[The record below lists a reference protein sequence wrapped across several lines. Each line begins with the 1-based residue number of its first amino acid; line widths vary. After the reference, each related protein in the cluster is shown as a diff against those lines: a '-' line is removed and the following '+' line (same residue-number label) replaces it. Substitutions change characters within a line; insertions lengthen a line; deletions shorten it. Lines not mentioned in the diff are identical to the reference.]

1 MSGVS
6 SQSSVGSSSTCKD
19 MDVDQE
25 EKHRLQETVLSRMT
39 DPAERQEYQRFRAF
53 QRYLRELGS
62 EEAMRSWLEQQER
75 EKEAIAKQGLLGL
88 F

>member
-1 MSGVS
+1 
-6 SQSSVGSSSTCKD
+6 

-25 EKHRLQETVLSRMT
+25 EKHRLQETVLSRIT

-62 EEAMRSWLEQQER
+62 EESMKRWLEQQER
-75 EKEAIAKQGLLGL
+75 EKEEIAKQGLLGL
-88 F
+88 L

>member
-1 MSGVS
+1 MAR
-6 SQSSVGSSSTCKD
+6 
-19 MDVDQE
+19 E
-25 EKHRLQETVLSRMT
+25 ERHQLQEAVLSRMT

-62 EEAMRSWLEQQER
+62 EEAMKRWLEQQER
-75 EKEAIAKQGLLGL
+75 EKEEIARQGLLGL